1 MKSARNWMIVALISY
16 LVVWRYWDMT
26 ITELREQNSQL
37 DYLNM
42 ELREQIKRNDEKFKL
57 TEASR

>member
-16 LVVWRYWDMT
+16 LVVWRYWDMM